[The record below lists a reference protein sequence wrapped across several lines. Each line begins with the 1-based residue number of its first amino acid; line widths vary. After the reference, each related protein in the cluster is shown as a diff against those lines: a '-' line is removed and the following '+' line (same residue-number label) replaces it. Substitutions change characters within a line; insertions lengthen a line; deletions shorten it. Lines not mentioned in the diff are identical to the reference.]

1 MKLLTVPAAT
11 GLQWVRLGV
20 RTFLKQPLAMAGMF
34 FMFMA
39 AVSVLSMLPFLGAAI
54 SALLTP
60 AINLGLMSATREAEA
75 GRFPMPTQLLTA
87 FRGGPVR
94 TRGMITLG
102 GLYGLC
108 LLVILLLVGVLDSA
122 MAPQV
127 DTAAMTQEQA
137 MQAMLSSPALWIGM
151 LLMMPLQVLFWHAPA
166 LLFWHGVTPVKS
178 LFFSALAAWTNKG
191 ALMLFLCGWLVV
203 FSLLGV
209 LMSVFRMLLG
219 GSEASSA
226 IMYPAVLL
234 VVSMFFTSIWF
245 SFRDSFS
252 ETGQPEA

>member
-1 MKLLTVPAAT
+1 MKLNKVPAAT

-20 RTFLKQPLAMAGMF
+20 RTFLKQPLAMAGLF

-39 AVSVLSMLPFLGAAI
+39 AVSVLSMLPFLGAAL

-60 AINLGLMSATREAEA
+60 AVNLGLMSATREAEA

-87 FRGGPVR
+87 FRGGPQR
-94 TRGMITLG
+94 TRGMMSLG

-122 MAPQV
+122 LAPQI
-127 DTAAMTQEQA
+127 DTATMTQEQA
-137 MQAMLSSPALWIGM
+137 MQAMLSSPALWMGM
-151 LLMMPLQVLFWHAPA
+151 VLMLPLQILFWHAPA

-178 LFFSALAAWTNKG
+178 LFFSALAAWANKG
-191 ALMLFLCGWLVV
+191 ALVLFLGGWLAV

-226 IMYPAVLL
+226 ILYPAVLL

-245 SFRDSFS
+245 SFRDSFIDDDPS
-252 ETGQPEA
+252 S